1 MAGELY
7 EALLKPLSKAIK
19 DPAYRGKFFQD
30 PNGTLKEEGVQIG
43 NAQVSLDWVTSSN
56 TLVVNVANGG
66 ADWNGAMQINIKK

>member
-7 EALLKPLSKAIK
+7 DALLKPLSKAIH
-19 DPAYRGKFFQD
+19 DPVYRGKFFQD
-30 PNGTLKEEGVQIG
+30 PNGLLKEEGVPIG
-43 NAQVSLDWVTSSN
+43 NAQVSLDWVGSSN